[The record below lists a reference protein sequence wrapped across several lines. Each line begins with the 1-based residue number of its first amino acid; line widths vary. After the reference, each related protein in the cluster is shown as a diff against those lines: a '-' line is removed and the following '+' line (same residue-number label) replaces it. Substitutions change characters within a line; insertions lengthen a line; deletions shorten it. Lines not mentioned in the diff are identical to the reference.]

1 MIVNSS
7 VNKPTSELTDGID
20 SLVNE
25 SDTFLVREDQTSINL
40 SRNSCRSRVS
50 GLGSRVSGLS
60 AERHYKSFPQ
70 EIHTQTKMI
79 RTKFLNGHCV
89 MNISTTPQKYVA
101 CAMENQCCFLVVVVC

>member
-1 MIVNSS
+1 M
-7 VNKPTSELTDGID
+7 P
-20 SLVNE
+20 
-25 SDTFLVREDQTSINL
+25 
-40 SRNSCRSRVS
+40 VS

-79 RTKFLNGHCV
+79 RTKFLNGRCV

-101 CAMENQCCFLVVVVC
+101 CAMENQCYFLVVVGLTFQNPRLSRNEMSD